1 MNPDTSGAR
10 VNGLFFLP
18 KFASVA
24 GVSYTDFRK
33 KLLAV
38 LLLWVISLSILP
50 VRTLHHLFASHSD
63 EFTGCGHESH
73 RHETCVFDA
82 SLVCKTELQ
91 VVDIPYDYSS
101 VIFSYSPVRFLDRS
115 FPLYSGVDVG
125 QYVCRSGN
133 RGPPSVIL

>member
-18 KFASVA
+18 TFAPVT
-24 GVSYTDFRK
+24 GFTFTDFRK
-33 KLLAV
+33 KLFAA
-38 LLLWVISLSILP
+38 LLLSALSLGILP

-63 EFTGCGHESH
+63 EFTGCGHERH

-91 VVDIPYDYSS
+91 VVDLPYEYSS
-101 VIFSYSPVRFLDRS
+101 VIFIYSPVRFLDRS
-115 FPLYSGVDVG
+115 FPFYSGGNVV
-125 QYVCRSGN
+125 QYDFHAGN